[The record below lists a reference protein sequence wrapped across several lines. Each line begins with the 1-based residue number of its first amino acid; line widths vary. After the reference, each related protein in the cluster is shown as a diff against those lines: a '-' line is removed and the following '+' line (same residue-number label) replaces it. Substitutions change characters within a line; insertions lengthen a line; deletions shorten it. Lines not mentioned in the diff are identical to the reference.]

1 MKKTGFLFVVIVLV
15 LQSCSGSDTKN
26 NVPAGGAGKD
36 QAPTATSADSSNGYG
51 DRTHIDSLKK

>member
-1 MKKTGFLFVVIVLV
+1 MKKISLLFFVIALV

-51 DRTHIDSLKK
+51 DRTHSDSIKK